1 QKEYLKY
8 ANQAFYLDDISDFEL
23 AKIAFEMPLKKWL
36 GLWSKK
42 RIEQAKR
49 LGLYENKFESK
60 ILAKDFINAGFCGKI
75 LGLKL
80 QEARENELKEYIK
93 GLAK

>member
-1 QKEYLKY
+1 
-8 ANQAFYLDDISDFEL
+8 
-23 AKIAFEMPLKKWL
+23 
-36 GLWSKK
+36 
-42 RIEQAKR
+42 
-49 LGLYENKFESK
+49 
-60 ILAKDFINAGFCGKI
+60 DFINAGFCGKI

>member
-1 QKEYLKY
+1 
-8 ANQAFYLDDISDFEL
+8 DDISDFEL